1 MPNELEVRVYARSD
15 GSEPFTQWLRGLRDG
30 PTRNRIRQRIARVR
44 LGNFGDTRSVGE
56 GVQELRIPFGP
67 GYRVY
72 FGREG
77 DLQDPAE
84 AAGYLNACLE
94 DGDPEVFLLAL
105 RDVAR
110 ARGGVAKLAEVTE
123 LNREHLYR
131 MLSENGNPELR
142 SLETLLDAL
151 GFRLAVT
158 LKEAS

>member
-1 MPNELEVRVYARSD
+1 M
-15 GSEPFTQWLRGLRDG
+15 SEPRRY
-30 PTRNRIRQRIARVR
+30 
-44 LGNFGDTRSVGE
+44 
-56 GVQELRIPFGP
+56 QEVLD
-67 GYRVY
+67 
-72 FGREG
+72 E
-77 DLQDPAE
+77 DLQDPTE

-110 ARGGVAKLAEVTE
+110 ARGGLTKLAEATE

-131 MLSENGNPELR
+131 MLSKSGNPELR
-142 SLETLLDAL
+142 SLEALLDAL

>member
-1 MPNELEVRVYARSD
+1 MRR
-15 GSEPFTQWLRGLRDG
+15 
-30 PTRNRIRQRIARVR
+30 TRRYEQV
-44 LGNFGDTRSVGE
+44 LDE
-56 GVQELRIPFGP
+56 
-67 GYRVY
+67 
-72 FGREG
+72 

-84 AAGYLNACLE
+84 AVAYLNACLQDE
-94 DGDPEVFLLAL
+94 DPEVFLLAL

-110 ARGGVAKLAEVTE
+110 ARGGVAKLAETTD

-142 SLETLLDAL
+142 SLEALLDAL

>member
-1 MPNELEVRVYARSD
+1 MSKSRRYEDVLAE
-15 GSEPFTQWLRGLRDG
+15 
-30 PTRNRIRQRIARVR
+30 
-44 LGNFGDTRSVGE
+44 
-56 GVQELRIPFGP
+56 
-67 GYRVY
+67 
-72 FGREG
+72 

-84 AAGYLNACLE
+84 AAEYLNACLE

-110 ARGGVAKLAEVTE
+110 ARGGVAKLAESTE

-131 MLSENGNPELR
+131 MLSANGNPELR
-142 SLETLLDAL
+142 SLEALLDAL

>member
-1 MPNELEVRVYARSD
+1 MTKARRYED
-15 GSEPFTQWLRGLRDG
+15 VLVE
-30 PTRNRIRQRIARVR
+30 
-44 LGNFGDTRSVGE
+44 
-56 GVQELRIPFGP
+56 
-67 GYRVY
+67 
-72 FGREG
+72 

-84 AAGYLNACLE
+84 AAEYLNACLE
-94 DGDPEVFLLAL
+94 DRDPEVFLLAL

-110 ARGGVAKLAEVTE
+110 ARGGVAKLAKLTE

-142 SLETLLDAL
+142 SLESLLDAL

>member
-1 MPNELEVRVYARSD
+1 M
-15 GSEPFTQWLRGLRDG
+15 GK
-30 PTRNRIRQRIARVR
+30 QRRYEDV
-44 LGNFGDTRSVGE
+44 LDE
-56 GVQELRIPFGP
+56 
-67 GYRVY
+67 
-72 FGREG
+72 
-77 DLQDPAE
+77 DLKDPAE

-110 ARGGVAKLAEVTE
+110 AQGGVTKLAEATD

-142 SLETLLDAL
+142 SLEVLLDAL
-151 GFRLAVT
+151 GFRLTVT